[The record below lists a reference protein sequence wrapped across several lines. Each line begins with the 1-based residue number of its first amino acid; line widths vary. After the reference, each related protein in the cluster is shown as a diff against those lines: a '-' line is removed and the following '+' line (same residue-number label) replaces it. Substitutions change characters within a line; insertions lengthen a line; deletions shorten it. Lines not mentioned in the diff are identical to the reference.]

1 MNGTRPAKGY
11 TMSFH
16 DITYQIK
23 QKENDSVVCGPT
35 YDREI
40 LCGISGVL
48 PPGLNAIMGPTGSGK
63 TSLLDVLAQRKDP
76 AGLTNGCVLMNG
88 EALPKAF
95 RLMSGYVVQ
104 DDIVMGTLTVREN
117 IAFSANLRL
126 SNSQVSLKGRQK
138 KVQQVIEELGLT
150 ACADTP
156 VGNEFVRGVSGGERK
171 RVNIAMELILDPP
184 VLFLDEPTTGLDS
197 NTANTIIL
205 LLYKIARGGKNII
218 LSIHQP
224 RYSIYSLFDRLLLLN
239 KGNVVYSGP
248 AQSAVNYF
256 DQIGYK
262 CPTHYNPPDYF
273 LDIVGGD
280 VNTAQLLSHMS
291 KDDNKE
297 EKKDTKN
304 DITLAIE
311 ADEKCD
317 NSQSLYDAYS
327 ASKICAD
334 ENECLQKLNNN
345 PHSTNVQ
352 MRNANYLSRWQD
364 MDLPYQNSFATQM
377 KQVCGRAFLNLIRNP
392 MTSTVQIFTTTMMA
406 ILIGTIYFQMDLSL
420 PDGLQNRAGLFFFLV
435 TSQVMSNLTALQ
447 VFIDNRKFFIHE
459 SASGYYR
466 ASVYFFS
473 QILVDIIP
481 NRIFPNLV
489 FSLVLYFM
497 AGLQLDVGKF
507 FIFFLALLS
516 TAFSATSIAF
526 LASASVES
534 FAVANA
540 VVALPYI
547 LMMLFGGFLANVDS
561 ILPWL
566 AWMKWFSIFRYGSN
580 ALQVNEMT
588 GLVFH
593 NNQTGQIVTGEEY
606 LMEQGI
612 PYGTWGLWQN
622 IVAMWGISIGFVVF
636 SYVQLRRINKYK

>member
-126 SNSQVSLKGRQK
+126 SNSQVSLKGRQN

-239 KGNVVYSGP
+239 KGNIVYSGP

-262 CPTHYNPPDYF
+262 CPTHYILPTTF
-273 LDIVGGD
+273 LI
-280 VNTAQLLSHMS
+280 LL
-291 KDDNKE
+291 E
-297 EKKDTKN
+297 
-304 DITLAIE
+304 
-311 ADEKCD
+311 
-317 NSQSLYDAYS
+317 
-327 ASKICAD
+327 
-334 ENECLQKLNNN
+334 
-345 PHSTNVQ
+345 
-352 MRNANYLSRWQD
+352 
-364 MDLPYQNSFATQM
+364 
-377 KQVCGRAFLNLIRNP
+377 G
-392 MTSTVQIFTTTMMA
+392 TSTQHNF
-406 ILIGTIYFQMDLSL
+406 
-420 PDGLQNRAGLFFFLV
+420 
-435 TSQVMSNLTALQ
+435 
-447 VFIDNRKFFIHE
+447 
-459 SASGYYR
+459 
-466 ASVYFFS
+466 SV
-473 QILVDIIP
+473 I
-481 NRIFPNLV
+481 
-489 FSLVLYFM
+489 
-497 AGLQLDVGKF
+497 
-507 FIFFLALLS
+507 
-516 TAFSATSIAF
+516 
-526 LASASVES
+526 
-534 FAVANA
+534 
-540 VVALPYI
+540 
-547 LMMLFGGFLANVDS
+547 
-561 ILPWL
+561 
-566 AWMKWFSIFRYGSN
+566 
-580 ALQVNEMT
+580 
-588 GLVFH
+588 
-593 NNQTGQIVTGEEY
+593 
-606 LMEQGI
+606 
-612 PYGTWGLWQN
+612 
-622 IVAMWGISIGFVVF
+622 
-636 SYVQLRRINKYK
+636 